1 MQLFTLSRVLYIEQ
15 TETSGE
21 KQERR
26 IPESFKGGLSHDNP
40 E

>member
-1 MQLFTLSRVLYIEQ
+1 MKFFSLSRVLYIEQ

-21 KQERR
+21 KIET
-26 IPESFKGGLSHDNP
+26 IPASFKGGLSHDNP